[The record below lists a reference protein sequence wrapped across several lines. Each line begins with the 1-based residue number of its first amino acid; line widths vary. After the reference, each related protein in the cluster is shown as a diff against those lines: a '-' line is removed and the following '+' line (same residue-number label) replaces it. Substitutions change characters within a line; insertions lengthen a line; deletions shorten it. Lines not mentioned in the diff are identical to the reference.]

1 MSDYKVDS
9 IKVLSDIEHIRTRPG
24 MYIGELDVP
33 PFALFNEA
41 LDNAFDEAQNDPESE
56 TVINISEVNGLFKY
70 SIRDHGRGIPI
81 GEIDLPDGRRME
93 ALEALITTT
102 NSGAKFN
109 SDTYKVSSGLHGV
122 GMACICALSKRM
134 HVTTYRNGEAVEFIS
149 ENGVKQQLNHYS
161 LRYIFLFFD

>member
-1 MSDYKVDS
+1 MVDDYKVDS

-33 PFALFNEA
+33 PLALFNEA
-41 LDNAFDEAQNDPESE
+41 IDNAFDEAQNNSKSE
-56 TVINISEVNGLFKY
+56 TIVRITEENGLFKY

-81 GEIDLPDGRRME
+81 GQINLPDGRKME

-109 SDTYKVSSGLHGV
+109 SGVYKISCGLHGV
-122 GMACICALSKRM
+122 GCACICALSKYM
-134 HVTTYRNGEAVEFIS
+134 HMVTYRDGEAVEFIS
-149 ENGVKQQLNHYS
+149 EN
-161 LRYIFLFFD
+161 R